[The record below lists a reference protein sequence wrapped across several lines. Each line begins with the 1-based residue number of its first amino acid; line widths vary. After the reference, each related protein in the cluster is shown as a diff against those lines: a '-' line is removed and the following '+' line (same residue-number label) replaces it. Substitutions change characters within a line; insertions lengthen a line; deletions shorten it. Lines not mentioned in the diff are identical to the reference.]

1 MKIAFLMLR
10 YASEVRSPVTGDVI
24 RLLGEWGA
32 DVEVIYPEEQVISLN
47 AVRADHDLYVLKSRT
62 ELGLGY
68 AGALD
73 AAGATILNPYAVSVR
88 LRDKIALTAL
98 LQAADVPTPQAYVT
112 AHPGSLA
119 PLLKDG
125 PLAVKPYRGS
135 GTRGVHVVWD
145 PEDLDDVPSNQG
157 PVFAQRLVERGS
169 TETKVY
175 YIGGQMFGVK
185 RAWPARTYADKC
197 GTAFTV
203 SPKLREIAQRC
214 AVAFGI
220 DAFALDIVGSHDDPN
235 VVDIKSFPTFTGVPN
250 AALRVADYIYD
261 AALRATNR
269 RPMLVAAAGRKA
281 S

>member
-24 RLLGEWGA
+24 RLLTEWGA
-32 DVEVIYPEEQVISLN
+32 DVDVIYPEEQVISLN
-47 AVRADHDLYVLKSRT
+47 EIRVEHDLYVLKSRT

-68 AGALD
+68 AGALH
-73 AAGATILNPYAVSVR
+73 AAGATILNPYPVSAR

-98 LQAADVPTPQAYVT
+98 LQAADVPTPQAFVT
-112 AHPGSLA
+112 AHPGMLA
-119 PLLKDG
+119 PLLKAG

-157 PVFAQRLVERGS
+157 PIYAQRLVERGS
-169 TETKVY
+169 TESKVY
-175 YIGGQMFGVK
+175 CIGGQMFGVK
-185 RAWPARTYADKC
+185 RVWPARTYEDKR

-214 AVAFGI
+214 ATALGI
-220 DAFALDIVGSHDDPN
+220 DAFALDIMGPDDNPH
-235 VVDIKSFPTFTGVPN
+235 VVDIKSFPTFTGVPD
-250 AALRVADYIYD
+250 APLRVADYIYD
-261 AALRATNR
+261 AALRATHS
-269 RPMLVAAAGRKA
+269 RPKLAAVADRKV